1 MRLFSLRLIVAL
13 IVGVT
18 LVSVASA
25 WYEVREAK
33 DNLRMDLEH
42 KVATFGESLVVTSE
56 AHLQAGDRATL
67 ERILRPLSHRDHL
80 LGVGIYDRE
89 DFPLIAPVELY
100 GLEAAKLP
108 ALTEAMT
115 QNRAQTVYVRSH
127 FHRMYAFAAP
137 LHAANGAVAGGMV
150 LVYDTG

>member
-1 MRLFSLRLIVAL
+1 MNSGRDILCHGSSAKTARPLKWKDGLHIPPLASPRHVKTHSWSRPLRRSVLDSGAMRLFSLRLIVAL

-89 DFPLIAPVELY
+89 DFPL
-100 GLEAAKLP
+100 
-108 ALTEAMT
+108 
-115 QNRAQTVYVRSH
+115 
-127 FHRMYAFAAP
+127 
-137 LHAANGAVAGGMV
+137 
-150 LVYDTG
+150 